1 MTALCILIL
10 SLGADAYGDFY
21 ERGNVAYRE
30 GNLVEAI
37 SAYEELAASGVGN
50 PELYFNLANA
60 YYHGGDLGR
69 AVLNYERAASIDPGF
84 TPARRNLKRV
94 IGETANKRLRPDGF
108 SLMGLGPSRLPGISQ
123 PALRWGV
130 LVIWWLLWSILI
142 VRKRRANSSRTALVA
157 LWILT
162 LLCVVLWAVPEPLIQ
177 SAVVVAGEA
186 PMRYGP
192 DVSDAVRATLA
203 AGDRVLVDRSYGLW
217 VRVETASGER
227 GWLDRGALA
236 LAGPPFS
243 RAETEREQKPQ

>member
-30 GNLVEAI
+30 GNFVEAI
-37 SAYEELAASGVGN
+37 SAYEELAASGVGS

-60 YYHGGDLGR
+60 YYHTGDVGR

-84 TPARRNLKRV
+84 TPARRNLERV
-94 IGETANKRLRPDGF
+94 IGETANKRSRPDGF
-108 SLMGLGPSRLPGISQ
+108 SLTGLGPSRLPGISQ

-130 LVIWWLLWSILI
+130 LVIWCLLWSILI
-142 VRKRRANSSRTALVA
+142 VRKRRVPFSRIASGA
-157 LWILT
+157 FWILT
-162 LLCVVLWAVPEPLIQ
+162 VLCVAGWVIPAPPIQ
-177 SAVVVAGEA
+177 SAVVIAEEA

-192 DVSDAVRATLA
+192 DTSDAVRATLA
-203 AGDRVLVDRSYGLW
+203 AGDRVQIDRWYGSW
-217 VRVETASGER
+217 VRVEIASGER

-243 RAETEREQKPQ
+243 RAETEREQQLQ